1 MVIKLLLEE
10 YLGLRIYVIQILNS
24 FNNSILCLIDD
35 MEQWNLNN
43 GFSDLGGIFQTLRF
57 YQPHYCVSSIFLLA
71 LDIISPI

>member
-24 FNNSILCLIDD
+24 FNNSILCLIDN

-43 GFSDLGGIFQTLRF
+43 DFSDLGGISQALRF
-57 YQPHYCVSSIFLLA
+57 YQPHYCVSSIF
-71 LDIISPI
+71 S